1 MSSRRSHLHDDQII
15 NYLING
21 EDSEDGMDFG
31 DDDVIDPNFEAFE
44 NLMSDDD
51 ADTADIEIMNLNELE
66 DSETIP
72 QPTVPDQQATTSDSS
87 SRKKKGNALETK
99 ESYSKRPAN

>member
-1 MSSRRSHLHDDQII
+1 MFSRRSHLHDHQII

-31 DDDVIDPNFEAFE
+31 DDDVIDPNFEPFE
-44 NLMSDDD
+44 NFMSDDD
-51 ADTADIEIMNLNELE
+51 ADTAGIDLNSIINELE

-72 QPTVPDQQATTSDSS
+72 QSTVPDQQATSGSN
-87 SRKKKGNALETK
+87 SRKKKQRGNC
-99 ESYSKRPAN
+99 NGN